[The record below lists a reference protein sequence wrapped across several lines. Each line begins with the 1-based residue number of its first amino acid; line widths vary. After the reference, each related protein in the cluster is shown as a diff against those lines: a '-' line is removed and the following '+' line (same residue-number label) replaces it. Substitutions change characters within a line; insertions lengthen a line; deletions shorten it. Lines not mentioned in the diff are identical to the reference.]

1 MESIMESTTE
11 SIMDAYS
18 ILWADLTALKRRWPK
33 FLITT
38 LVSPLLYLVA
48 FGWGL
53 GRGMSLNGI
62 SYLEVVI
69 PGIIALTAMTT
80 SFNGAGN
87 RLNVDRLFYKSF
99 DECLMAPIGL
109 TSLLI
114 GKALIGVVRGL
125 ISSVAFLA
133 VALLIAPAMHIGPLF
148 LAGLILTCLTFAF
161 LGVLAALLARSH
173 EDMATFGS
181 LILMPMTFLG
191 GTFFS
196 LSQVPVGLK
205 YALYILPL
213 THASLFLRAV
223 ALDQP
228 LPWTS
233 FLALGAFFVIFLLG
247 GMMALKRASV

>member
-1 MESIMESTTE
+1 MESIVE

-18 ILWADLTALKRRWPK
+18 ILWADLMALKRRGLR

-53 GRGMSLNGI
+53 GRGMSLNGT
-62 SYLEVVI
+62 SYLEFVI
-69 PGIIALTAMTT
+69 PGIIALTAMTI

-109 TSLLI
+109 TSLLM
-114 GKALIGVVRGL
+114 GKALIGVFRGL
-125 ISSVAFLA
+125 LSSVAFLV

-148 LAGLILTCLTFAF
+148 LVGLVLTCLTFAF

-213 THASLFLRAV
+213 THASLFLRAA

-233 FLALGAFFVIFLLG
+233 FLALVAFFVIFLLG

>member
-1 MESIMESTTE
+1 MWSIMGPVKQST
-11 SIMDAYS
+11 IDAYS
-18 ILWADLTALKRRWPK
+18 ILWADLMALKRRGPR
-33 FLITT
+33 FLIIT

-53 GRGMSLNGI
+53 GRGMSLNGT
-62 SYLEVVI
+62 SYLEFVI
-69 PGIIALTAMTT
+69 PGIIALTAMNT

-109 TSLLI
+109 TSLLM

-125 ISSVAFLA
+125 VSSVAFLI
-133 VALLIAPAMHIGPLF
+133 VALIIAPAMHIGPLF
-148 LAGLILTCLTFAF
+148 LVGLILTCLTFSF

-181 LILMPMTFLG
+181 LILIPMTFLG
-191 GTFFS
+191 ATFFS
-196 LSQVPVGLK
+196 LSQVPVGLT

-213 THASLFLRAV
+213 THASLFLRAS

-228 LPWTS
+228 LPWAS
-233 FLALGAFFVIFLLG
+233 FLALTAFFMIFLLG
-247 GMMALKRASV
+247 GMLALKRASV